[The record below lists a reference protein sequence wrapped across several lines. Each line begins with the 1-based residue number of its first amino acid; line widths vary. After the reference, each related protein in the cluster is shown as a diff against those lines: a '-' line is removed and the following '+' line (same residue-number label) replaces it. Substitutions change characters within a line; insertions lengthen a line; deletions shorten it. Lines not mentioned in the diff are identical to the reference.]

1 MYRSGPPSVKA
12 ALFSQKNRETLQQLL
27 IQDFQKRQNQA
38 LNGKQLDRL
47 ERALD
52 HYVEQVYG
60 TQGEQPLPVLNR
72 EVLKITA
79 QDFSKYLQR
88 QNVVQV
94 AQAVDQSPVQTVMNQ
109 SLYMDTARRFDQLQ
123 TDRQEVKALPP
134 PPPDFRVSLD
144 DEEAPSSAS
153 LYEMAKKQREAEA
166 QRLLNSGK
174 DAMERMDPGLNKRI
188 QADDLFRSGQLS
200 QNKATDMALATRQSS
215 IQPLDM
221 PLIVPP
227 DGRELAMAA
236 LSPLVLVENPGPR
249 GLGDAN
255 GNPTTTIPSFLSPQ
269 KTNLPQDYIIRQ
281 ENTVAY
287 KEIENNLFV
296 YSADRD
302 WMKNVSENRYNF
314 SVTFDPGNNGQG
326 YYPQVRV
333 QQKFKN
339 ITRIEFVKAI
349 MPLEG
354 LDVLIEPTKSTS
366 TNITTYQNTVLSL
379 PFVSV
384 NIPELENN
392 NFGSDNFI
400 DRAFSVIQYD
410 QNWYPNLSSTIIDP
424 SSNQTNDSRG
434 FAALVPRYLKCQKVY
449 APTPLSTLQRLSI
462 SLLRP
467 NGQSVS
473 LAADTFDISG
483 IYAGSNSAFSNSLY
497 KNADSNSNP
506 YYIFINTTTYFSR
519 FQVNIGDTIQIGNF
533 AFANPSN
540 NGVMLDFQNWINQP
554 AGFLVAGIGYLSTGS
569 IPAYSDG
576 PNSVGYA
583 NYIIIQAKHQDPTS
597 GSVGL
602 SPYGGVNGG
611 ITSYIG
617 NSQSLAAP
625 PRRLI
630 NLSRQTQLVFRVIT
644 REMDPVAGLRP
655 DNM

>member
-94 AQAVDQSPVQTVMNQ
+94 AQSVDQSPTQTVMNQ
-109 SLYMDTARRFDQLQ
+109 SLYMDTSRRFDQLQ

-144 DEEAPSSAS
+144 DEEAPSSVS

-166 QRLLNSGK
+166 QRLMNSGK
-174 DAMERMDPGLNKRI
+174 DAMDRLDPGLNKRI
-188 QADDLFRSGQLS
+188 QADDMFRSGQLS
-200 QNKATDMALATRQSS
+200 QNKATDIALASRQTS

-221 PLIVPP
+221 PLIIPP

-236 LSPLVLVENPGPR
+236 LSPLVLEENPGPR

-281 ENTVAY
+281 ENTVSY

-302 WMKNVSENRYNF
+302 WMKNVKENRYNF

-333 QQKFKN
+333 QEKFKN

-349 MPLEG
+349 LPLEG
-354 LDVLIEPTKSTS
+354 LDVLIEPTANATV
-366 TNITTYQNTVLSL
+366 NITSYQNTVLSL

-410 QNWYPNLSSTIIDP
+410 QNWYSNLSSTTLDAAAKQ
-424 SSNQTNDSRG
+424 SNDSRG
-434 FAALVPRYLKCQKVY
+434 FTALVPRYLKCQKVY

-473 LAADTFDISG
+473 LMADTFDING
-483 IYAGSNSAFSNSLY
+483 VLAGSNTDFAASLY
-497 KNADSNSNP
+497 KNSELNNP

-519 FQVNIGDTIQIGNF
+519 FQVNVGDTIQIGNF
-533 AFANPSN
+533 DFSN
-540 NGVMLDFQNWINQP
+540 NTTRTSQDFTTWINQP
-554 AGFLVAGIGYLSTGS
+554 AGFLVAAIGNSSSGTY
-569 IPAYSDG
+569 ADG

-583 NYIIIQAKHQDPTS
+583 NYIIIQAKHKDPTS

-602 SPYGGVNGG
+602 SPYGGVDGD
-611 ITSYIG
+611 ITNYIG
-617 NSQSLAAP
+617 NIPVALAPP

>member
-94 AQAVDQSPVQTVMNQ
+94 AQTVDQSPVQTVMNQ
-109 SLYMDTARRFDQLQ
+109 SLYMDTGRRFDQLQ

-144 DEEAPSSAS
+144 DEEAPSSTS
-153 LYEMAKKQREAEA
+153 LYEMAKKQRESEA

-174 DAMERMDPGLNKRI
+174 DAMERIDPGLNKRI
-188 QADDLFRSGQLS
+188 QADDFFRSGQLS
-200 QNKATDMALATRQSS
+200 QNKATDMALASRQTSV
-215 IQPLDM
+215 QPLDM
-221 PLIVPP
+221 PLIIPP

-236 LSPLVLVENPGPR
+236 LSPLMLTENPGPR

-281 ENTVAY
+281 NNTVAY

-333 QQKFKN
+333 QEKFKN

-349 MPLEG
+349 LPVEG
-354 LDVLIEPTKSTS
+354 LDVLIEPTASAA
-366 TNITTYQNTVLSL
+366 TNITAYQNTVLSL

-410 QNWYPNLSSTIIDP
+410 QNWYSNLSSTTVD
-424 SSNQTNDSRG
+424 SNSKQSNDSRG
-434 FAALVPRYLKCQKVY
+434 FTSLVPRYLKCQKVY

-483 IYAGSNSAFSNSLY
+483 VYAGSNTAFAASLY
-497 KNADSNSNP
+497 DNADSTNP
-506 YYIFINTTTYFSR
+506 YYIFINTSTYFSR
-519 FQVNIGDTIQIGNF
+519 FQVNVGDNIQIGNF
-533 AFANPSN
+533 
-540 NGVMLDFQNWINQP
+540 DFSDNLTRTTQDFTAWINQP
-554 AGFLVAGIGYLSTGS
+554 AGFLVAAIGNSSSGTY
-569 IPAYSDG
+569 ADG

-583 NYIIIQAKHQDPTS
+583 NYIIIQAKHLDPTS

-602 SPYGGVNGG
+602 SPYGGVNGS
-611 ITSYIG
+611 ILTYIG
-617 NSQSLAAP
+617 NTPVALASA

>member
-94 AQAVDQSPVQTVMNQ
+94 AQTVDQSPVQTVMNQ

-153 LYEMAKKQREAEA
+153 LYEMAKKQRESEA

-174 DAMERMDPGLNKRI
+174 DAMERIDPGLNKRI
-188 QADDLFRSGQLS
+188 QADDFFRSGQLS
-200 QNKATDMALATRQSS
+200 QNKATDMALASRQTS

-221 PLIVPP
+221 PLIIPP

-236 LSPLVLVENPGPR
+236 LSPLMLTENPGPR

-302 WMKNVSENRYNF
+302 WMKNVKENRYNF

-333 QQKFKN
+333 QEKFKN

-349 MPLEG
+349 LPVEG
-354 LDVLIEPTKSTS
+354 LDVLIEPTVSAA
-366 TNITTYQNTVLSL
+366 TNITAYQNTVLSL

-410 QNWYPNLSSTIIDP
+410 QNWYSNLSSTILDTT
-424 SSNQTNDSRG
+424 SKQTNDSRG
-434 FAALVPRYLKCQKVY
+434 FTSLVPRYLKCQKVY

-483 IYAGSNSAFSNSLY
+483 VFAGSNTDFAASLY
-497 KNADSNSNP
+497 KNNDLNNP

-519 FQVNIGDTIQIGNF
+519 FQVNIGDNIQIGNF
-533 AFANPSN
+533 
-540 NGVMLDFQNWINQP
+540 DFSDNLTRTSQDFTSWINQP
-554 AGFLVAGIGYLSTGS
+554 SGFLVAAIGNSSSGTY
-569 IPAYSDG
+569 ADG

-583 NYIIIQAKHQDPTS
+583 NYIILQAKHLDPTS

-602 SPYGGVNGG
+602 NPYGGVDGD
-611 ITSYIG
+611 ITNYIG
-617 NSQSLAAP
+617 NTPVALANP

>member
-88 QNVVQV
+88 QTVVQV
-94 AQAVDQSPVQTVMNQ
+94 AQTVDQSPVQTVMNQ
-109 SLYMDTARRFDQLQ
+109 SLYMDTGRRFDQLQ

-144 DEEAPSSAS
+144 DEEAPSSTS
-153 LYEMAKKQREAEA
+153 LYEMAKKQRESEA

-174 DAMERMDPGLNKRI
+174 DAMERIDPGLNKRI
-188 QADDLFRSGQLS
+188 QADDFFRSGQLS
-200 QNKATDMALATRQSS
+200 QNKATDMALASRQTSV
-215 IQPLDM
+215 QPLDM
-221 PLIVPP
+221 PLIIPP

-236 LSPLVLVENPGPR
+236 LSPLMLTENPGPR

-281 ENTVAY
+281 NNTVAY

-314 SVTFDPGNNGQG
+314 TVNFDPGNNGQG

-333 QQKFKN
+333 QEKFKN

-349 MPLEG
+349 LPVEG
-354 LDVLIEPTKSTS
+354 LDVLIEPTASAA
-366 TNITTYQNTVLSL
+366 TNITAYQNTVLSL

-400 DRAFSVIQYD
+400 DRAFSIIQYD
-410 QNWYPNLSSTIIDP
+410 QNWYSNLSSTILDTT
-424 SSNQTNDSRG
+424 SKQANDSRG
-434 FAALVPRYLKCQKVY
+434 FTSLVPRYLKCQKVY

-473 LAADTFDISG
+473 LMADTFDISG
-483 IYAGSNSAFSNSLY
+483 IYAGSNTDFAASLY
-497 KNADSNSNP
+497 KNNDLNNP

-519 FQVNIGDTIQIGNF
+519 FQVNVGDNIQIGNF
-533 AFANPSN
+533 
-540 NGVMLDFQNWINQP
+540 DFSDNLTRTSQDFTAWINQP
-554 AGFLVAGIGYLSTGS
+554 AGFLVAAIGNSSSGTY
-569 IPAYSDG
+569 ADG

-583 NYIIIQAKHQDPTS
+583 NYIILQAKHKDPTS

-602 SPYGGVNGG
+602 NPYGGVDGD
-611 ITSYIG
+611 ITNYIG
-617 NSQSLAAP
+617 NTPVALASA